1 MSVLK
6 TNMNNLKTI
15 SRYTALSDYERE
27 KILLIINYFQE
38 CVQDTSRSGSVKEPS
53 DLLDRSSISDK
64 GAASCKSAAEEH
76 VAEEMELHFIQVC
89 PERWKVSFLTKT
101 YFQALLWH
109 LSSPVE
115 PGDLQGSRQGEQ
127 RRSQRSL
134 PDSCRA
140 EAVQEGGHQDGLR
153 RHHPCGRPGTCSWT
167 AGCHYRAGGTTLLAM
182 VFMIA
187 LWRREISKQFYWT
200 CLVL

>member
-15 SRYTALSDYERE
+15 SRYTALSDYESE

-76 VAEEMELHFIQVC
+76 VAEEMELHFVQVC
-89 PERWKVSFLTKT
+89 PER
-101 YFQALLWH
+101 
-109 LSSPVE
+109 
-115 PGDLQGSRQGEQ
+115 
-127 RRSQRSL
+127 
-134 PDSCRA
+134 
-140 EAVQEGGHQDGLR
+140 
-153 RHHPCGRPGTCSWT
+153 
-167 AGCHYRAGGTTLLAM
+167 
-182 VFMIA
+182 
-187 LWRREISKQFYWT
+187 
-200 CLVL
+200 